1 MFGIGWTEFV
11 LVALVLLI
19 FVGPKHLPGM
29 LKKFVE
35 IIGELKS
42 ASREFRNQ
50 IEEEIG
56 DIQSP
61 SNIVRDVGRDLI
73 KDMPSPYEEIQKAE
87 ELAEKE
93 VNKEIGEIEDQLT
106 DNKPDDTEKEVNKEI
121 GEIENQSTDNKPD
134 AEDAP

>member
-61 SNIVRDVGRDLI
+61 SKIVRDVGRDLI

-106 DNKPDDTEKEVNKEI
+106 DNKPDD
-121 GEIENQSTDNKPD
+121 
-134 AEDAP
+134 EDAP

>member
-1 MFGIGWTEFV
+1 VFGIGWTEFV

-56 DIQSP
+56 DVESP
-61 SNIVRDVGRDLI
+61 SKIVRDVGRDLI
-73 KDMPSPYEEIQKAE
+73 QDMPSPYEEMHNAE
-87 ELAEKE
+87 QATQKE
-93 VNKEIGEIEDQLT
+93 VQRELDEIEDGVT
-106 DNKPDDTEKEVNKEI
+106 KKESDN
-121 GEIENQSTDNKPD
+121 IENTSSKGVSDKD
-134 AEDAP
+134 EGAS